1 MKKENYDTIGFIR
14 ASQYR
19 GEILKILSEDMKLP
33 SEIAYDLKI
42 RVSTVSNTLNDL
54 KKYELIRCLNENAKK
69 PYVSKALN
77 NDAEEEPQNP
87 AILIVDDL
95 GVITYQL
102 KVLLSKF
109 DYDIDCSQEIGEV
122 AVYE

>member
-1 MKKENYDTIGFIR
+1 MQSKNYNTIGFIR

-69 PYVSKALN
+69 GRLYEITPYGEDILN
-77 NDAEEEPQNP
+77 Y
-87 AILIVDDL
+87 I
-95 GVITYQL
+95 
-102 KVLLSKF
+102 
-109 DYDIDCSQEIGEV
+109 DI
-122 AVYE
+122 

>member
-1 MKKENYDTIGFIR
+1 MKTKNYDTIGFIR

-19 GEILKILSEDMKLP
+19 MEILKMLSEDMKLP

-69 PYVSKALN
+69 GRLYEITPYGEDILN
-77 NDAEEEPQNP
+77 Y
-87 AILIVDDL
+87 I
-95 GVITYQL
+95 
-102 KVLLSKF
+102 
-109 DYDIDCSQEIGEV
+109 DI
-122 AVYE
+122 